1 MMGSEVGW
9 YLYAFFSNGEVPPM
23 TGIDGHSPL
32 NRIDEKGIVALASQ
46 VPLAEFGE
54 EALRRNV
61 EDLGWLEEKV
71 RLHEAI
77 VEAALAKGQLLPM
90 KFGTIFLEQERIRE
104 VIRKNALVLRAALEE
119 LGDKEEWGV
128 KGFVDETGLRAAVLQ
143 NDPVLVAL
151 SGEASAKPPG
161 HAFFHRRK
169 IEEAASVKSQ
179 EREASLAREA
189 VEAIRKTVVE
199 VAECPPLLPEAAR
212 KEKIVLNLACLVRKN
227 GVEAF
232 LAGVEQWSRDHAE
245 EGVSLV
251 ASGAWPPY
259 HFVPRLDADG

>member
-1 MMGSEVGW
+1 MGSEVGW
-9 YLYAFFSNGEVPPM
+9 YLYAFLSHGEVPPM
-23 TGIDGHSPL
+23 TGIDGHSAL
-32 NRIDEKGIVALASQ
+32 HRIDEQGIVALASQ

-54 EALRRNV
+54 EALRRNL

-90 KFGTIFLEQERIRE
+90 KFGTIFLDPERIGE

-128 KGFVDETGLRAAVLQ
+128 KGFVDGTGLRAAVLQ
-143 NDPVLVAL
+143 NDPVLAAL
-151 SGEASAKPPG
+151 SGEASAKAPG

-169 IEEAASVKSQ
+169 IEEAASAKSQ
-179 EREASLAREA
+179 EREASLVREA
-189 VEAIRKTVVE
+189 VEAIRELVVE
-199 VAECPPLLPEAAR
+199 VAEYPLLLPEVPR

-232 LAGVEQWSRDHAE
+232 LAGVDRWSRDHAG
-245 EGVSLV
+245 EGVRLV

>member
-1 MMGSEVGW
+1 MMGCEVGW
-9 YLYAFFSNGEVPPM
+9 YLYAFLSHGEIPSM

-32 NRIDEKGIVALASQ
+32 NRIDEQGIVALASQ
-46 VPLAEFGE
+46 VLLAEFGE

-90 KFGTIFLEQERIRE
+90 KFGTIFLDPERIQE
-104 VIRKNALVLRAALEE
+104 VIRKNAPVLRAALEE

-128 KGFVDETGLRAAVLQ
+128 KGFVDGTGLRAAVLQ

-151 SGEASAKPPG
+151 SGEASARPPG

-169 IEEAASVKSQ
+169 IEEAASAKSQ
-179 EREASLAREA
+179 ERKASLVREA
-189 VEAIRKTVVE
+189 VEAIRKTVAE
-199 VAECPPLLPEAAR
+199 VAECPPLLPEARR
-212 KEKIVLNLACLVRKN
+212 KEKIVLSLACLVRRN
-227 GVEAF
+227 GVGAF
-232 LAGVEQWSRDHAE
+232 LARVEQWSRDHAE

-251 ASGAWPPY
+251 ASGPWPPY
-259 HFVPRLDADG
+259 HFVPRLDAGG